1 MQSWGYTYLCPARIH
16 RVMDDGASCSLA
28 VMRQLGRA
36 SVTCE
41 VQLQVGVRVAK
52 CFTAKTSAVEA

>member
-1 MQSWGYTYLCPARIH
+1 
-16 RVMDDGASCSLA
+16 MDDGASCSLA

-41 VQLQVGVRVAK
+41 VQIQVGVRVAK